1 MEKGGKGEWDQKMSR
16 FGGKVRTEK
25 TLADKIAPAW
35 NEKKGQ
41 GEEKARSEG
50 KASGEERSR
59 GRERVSKENGRGS
72 TRGRGEGQA
81 QEGPLSEDR
90 GKRRINKGRVEEQGQ
105 LQERGRGKE
114 GKPTQEQAPGE
125 KQGRGQGKGRGVE
138 KVWAQEPEKG
148 EARYRTRY
156 QGRARVRRKRRCEE
170 KWGDGARGGGG
181 ARCRCKCKCTTRESS
196 RTGENRCGTAKAR
209 NRNRDPVKSRG
220 GMQSR
225 GGAENKFESRC
236 TLPPAMYPAGPAWP
250 KLRVLRALWAL
261 LAVLLASWRLWAIQ
275 DVQECTWQVV
285 LNKFETVG
293 KNGMSDRF
301 FDQEPLETVDNVFSP
316 LVDVPTDQGE
326 KYLSFPYYLK
336 INYSCNGESSEAQVR
351 KGHLTGLKPVVL
363 VTFQSPVN
371 FHQWKIEQLQIQME
385 AAPFR
390 SKAEQCTAEEV
401 CVMSWYTPM
410 PIKNGSVV
418 MRVDVS
424 SNGLGP
430 FIPNKRFQVN
440 INGFLQR
447 QQDNTLHF
455 TVGNEIFNLIP
466 RYFMNVPS
474 RALWH
479 TVDQAPVLIL
489 GGIPD
494 EKSVLLTDTSFTD
507 FFLVELNIDSCW
519 VGSFYCPQASFTAT
533 IYDAIATEST
543 LFIRQNQLVYYFT
556 GTYLTL
562 HESNRGSG
570 SWVRVLANECIKRL
584 CPVHFHSNGSE
595 YIMALTTGK
604 REGYVHFGTIT
615 DGRVSFKLLPKQR
628 SVCEGI
634 QVDNCSITWAVFIAG
649 DYILMMLVEIQDPT
663 TRKYFQVVSYDL
675 VSDNLVI
682 VYTIPEFIPDAR
694 GLEFLMIL
702 GTESYTNFPMVPKGM
717 FYNPYNNLLFIWGNF
732 LLQSYNNENFIYLVD
747 FPKEQS
753 IKYLVNSFHGDM
765 AIVTETEEI
774 WYLLEGSYRM
784 YKLFPSKAWEVYVSL
799 QVMHQS
805 SFYTPSETMVTL
817 FYEDRKLYQLVYL
830 MNNKQGRLVKRLVPV
845 EQLLMYQQLGN
856 HYLLQRRGNHLT
868 LSFTNFCPF
877 TVMRLRDLPNPQIYT
892 RQERY
897 QAHPPRVL
905 EPSGFHDE
913 NSLAVYQGLV
923 YYLLCLHS
931 KYHKPYAD
939 PVHDSTWRWWKNKKL
954 DQDYYFYLASN
965 LQSASNVYID
975 MASYEKI
982 YDLKAKHEL
991 PERIFLD
998 KGTSYRFSVFL
1009 TVRGHSFQF
1018 RPERV
1023 LTTIELSSKVEL
1035 GVVLADPGCIEAVVK
1050 QKVLIN
1056 RNSVLFWVTLN
1067 DKRSCFDQGLSGH
1080 HLMKTSML
1088 VKVVG
1093 AVGHCFQNTH
1103 QGPRMQGNLMVPVL
1117 IGCPP
1122 GKRLAFDITYTLEY
1136 NRLQNKH
1143 YFDCV
1148 HIDPEMPC
1156 FLFRDIFYPFFLIQD
1171 LVTGDSGSFQ
1181 GSQCT
1186 CTSAPGSYVLKVVG
1200 GGPTMDTIKEY
1211 SEEEIYRFNS
1221 PLDKTNSLIWT
1232 TKNTTTTKDSAFNIM
1247 THQSLGIEW
1256 LCLENS
1262 PCHDTIP
1269 HTIFAPEFFFK
1280 VLVSNRG
1287 VDKSTYCDH
1296 QLIFLLHIHG
1306 LPLSAKRALLILMVS
1321 SSVFIGLVILYII
1334 FCLLLPV
1341 MVKACN
1347 ILRWK
1352 INNILTSESYYTY
1365 TSSSRVFSGTSGTKS
1380 RGSSSVSSSVSSK
1393 VAEGNQE
1400 APEETSKKQ
1409 SIT

>member
-1 MEKGGKGEWDQKMSR
+1 MR
-16 FGGKVRTEK
+16 
-25 TLADKIAPAW
+25 
-35 NEKKGQ
+35 
-41 GEEKARSEG
+41 
-50 KASGEERSR
+50 
-59 GRERVSKENGRGS
+59 
-72 TRGRGEGQA
+72 
-81 QEGPLSEDR
+81 
-90 GKRRINKGRVEEQGQ
+90 
-105 LQERGRGKE
+105 
-114 GKPTQEQAPGE
+114 
-125 KQGRGQGKGRGVE
+125 
-138 KVWAQEPEKG
+138 
-148 EARYRTRY
+148 
-156 QGRARVRRKRRCEE
+156 
-170 KWGDGARGGGG
+170 
-181 ARCRCKCKCTTRESS
+181 
-196 RTGENRCGTAKAR
+196 
-209 NRNRDPVKSRG
+209 
-220 GMQSR
+220 
-225 GGAENKFESRC
+225 
-236 TLPPAMYPAGPAWP
+236 PAGPSWP
-250 KLRVLRALWAL
+250 KLRIMRSLWAL

-275 DVQECTWQVV
+275 DIPECTWQVV
-285 LNKFETVG
+285 LNKFERVG

-301 FDQEPLETVDNVFSP
+301 FDQEPLETLDSVFTP
-316 LVDVPTDQGE
+316 LVDAPTDQGE

-371 FHQWKIEQLQIQME
+371 FHHWKIEQLQIQME

-390 SKAEQCTAEEV
+390 NKEQCIADEI

-455 TVGNEIFNLIP
+455 TVGNEIFSLIP
-466 RYFMNVPS
+466 RYFMNVSS
-474 RALWH
+474 RPLWH

-507 FFLVELNIDSCW
+507 SFLVELNIDSCW

-595 YIMALTTGK
+595 YVMALTTGK

-615 DGRVSFKLLPKQR
+615 GKDGGLWGPPPSCPV
-628 SVCEGI
+628 V
-634 QVDNCSITWAVFIAG
+634 NCSITWAVFDAG
-649 DYILMMLVEIQDPT
+649 DYNLLMLVEIQDPT
-663 TRKYFQVVSYDL
+663 TGN
-675 VSDNLVI
+675 DNLVI
-682 VYTIPEFIPDAR
+682 LYTIPEFIPDAR
-694 GLEFLMIL
+694 GLQFLMIL

-732 LLQSYNNENFIYLVD
+732 LLQSYNKENFIYLAD

-753 IKYLVNSFHGDM
+753 IKYLVNSFHGDT

-784 YKLFPSKAWEVYVSL
+784 YKLFPSKGWEVYISL
-799 QVMHQS
+799 QVMQQS
-805 SFYTPSETMVTL
+805 SLYTSSETMVTL

-830 MNNKQGRLVKRLVPV
+830 MNEKQGRLVKRLVPV
-845 EQLLMYQQLGN
+845 EQLLMYEQLGN
-856 HYLLQRRGNHLT
+856 HYLLKRQGNHLT
-868 LSFTNFCPF
+868 LSFTSFCPF

-897 QAHPPRVL
+897 QARPPRVL

-923 YYLLCLHS
+923 YYLLYLHS

-939 PVHDSTWRWWKNKKL
+939 PVHDPTWRWWKNKKL

-965 LQSASNVYID
+965 LRSASNVYIE

-982 YDLKAKHEL
+982 YDLKAEHEL

-998 KGTSYRFSVFL
+998 KGNSYAFSVFL
-1009 TVRGHSFQF
+1009 TVREHSFEFQ
-1018 RPERV
+1018 PERV
-1023 LTTIELSSKVEL
+1023 DL
-1035 GVVLADPGCIEAVVK
+1035 GVVLADPGCIEVVVK

-1056 RNSVLFWVTLN
+1056 RNSVLFWSEPGRRWPGVREEGCL
-1067 DKRSCFDQGLSGH
+1067 
-1080 HLMKTSML
+1080 
-1088 VKVVG
+1088 
-1093 AVGHCFQNTH
+1093 
-1103 QGPRMQGNLMVPVL
+1103 PRPPVQVF

-1171 LVTGDSGSFQ
+1171 LVTGESGSFQ
-1181 GSQCT
+1181 GS
-1186 CTSAPGSYVLKVVG
+1186 YVLTVVG
-1200 GGPTMDTIKEY
+1200 GGPTIDTIKEY

-1287 VDKSTYCDH
+1287 VDKSTYCDY

-1306 LPLSAKRALLILMVS
+1306 LPLSAKRALFILMVS
-1321 SSVFIGLVILYII
+1321 SSVFIGLVTLYIT
-1334 FCLLLPV
+1334 FCLLLPL
-1341 MVKACN
+1341 MVKACSA
-1347 ILRWK
+1347 LRWK
-1352 INNILTSESYYTY
+1352 INNIITSESYYTY
-1365 TSSSRVFSGTSGTKS
+1365 TASSRVLSGTSGTRS
-1380 RGSSSVSSSVSSK
+1380 RGSSSVSSGVSSK
-1393 VAEGNQE
+1393 VVEGNQE
-1400 APEETSKKQ
+1400 APEETLKKQ

>member
-1 MEKGGKGEWDQKMSR
+1 M
-16 FGGKVRTEK
+16 
-25 TLADKIAPAW
+25 
-35 NEKKGQ
+35 
-41 GEEKARSEG
+41 
-50 KASGEERSR
+50 
-59 GRERVSKENGRGS
+59 
-72 TRGRGEGQA
+72 
-81 QEGPLSEDR
+81 
-90 GKRRINKGRVEEQGQ
+90 
-105 LQERGRGKE
+105 
-114 GKPTQEQAPGE
+114 
-125 KQGRGQGKGRGVE
+125 
-138 KVWAQEPEKG
+138 
-148 EARYRTRY
+148 
-156 QGRARVRRKRRCEE
+156 
-170 KWGDGARGGGG
+170 
-181 ARCRCKCKCTTRESS
+181 
-196 RTGENRCGTAKAR
+196 
-209 NRNRDPVKSRG
+209 
-220 GMQSR
+220 
-225 GGAENKFESRC
+225 
-236 TLPPAMYPAGPAWP
+236 
-250 KLRVLRALWAL
+250 RALWAL

-275 DVQECTWQVV
+275 DIQECTWQVV
-285 LNKFETVG
+285 LNKFERVG

-301 FDQEPLETVDNVFSP
+301 FDQEPLETLDSVFTP
-316 LVDVPTDQGE
+316 LVDAPTDQGE

-351 KGHLTGLKPVVL
+351 KGHLTGLKPMVL

-371 FHQWKIEQLQIQME
+371 FHHWKIEQLQIQME

-390 SKAEQCTAEEV
+390 DKEQCTADEM

-455 TVGNEIFNLIP
+455 TVGNEIFSLIP
-466 RYFMNVPS
+466 RYFMNVSS
-474 RALWH
+474 RPLWH

-507 FFLVELNIDSCW
+507 SFLVELNIDSCW

-595 YIMALTTGK
+595 YVMALTTGK
-604 REGYVHFGTIT
+604 REGYVHLGTIT
-615 DGRVSFKLLPKQR
+615 
-628 SVCEGI
+628 
-634 QVDNCSITWAVFIAG
+634 
-649 DYILMMLVEIQDPT
+649 
-663 TRKYFQVVSYDL
+663 
-675 VSDNLVI
+675 
-682 VYTIPEFIPDAR
+682 AR
-694 GLEFLMIL
+694 GLQFLMIL

-732 LLQSYNNENFIYLVD
+732 LLQSYNKENFIYLAD

-753 IKYLVNSFHGDM
+753 IKYLVNSFHGDT

-784 YKLFPSKAWEVYVSL
+784 YKLFPSKGWEVYISL

-805 SFYTPSETMVTL
+805 SLYTSSETMVTL
-817 FYEDRKLYQLVYL
+817 FYEDRRLYQLVYL
-830 MNNKQGRLVKRLVPV
+830 IDKKQGRLVKRLVPV
-845 EQLLMYQQLGN
+845 EQLLMYEQLGN
-856 HYLLQRRGNHLT
+856 HYLLKRQGNHLT
-868 LSFTNFCPF
+868 LSFTSFCPF

-897 QAHPPRVL
+897 QARPPRVL

-923 YYLLCLHS
+923 YYLLYLHS

-939 PVHDSTWRWWKNKKL
+939 PVHDPTWRWWKNKKL

-965 LQSASNVYID
+965 LRSASNVYIE

-982 YDLKAKHEL
+982 YDLKAEHEL

-998 KGTSYRFSVFL
+998 KGNSYAFSVFL
-1009 TVRGHSFQF
+1009 TVREHSFEFQ
-1018 RPERV
+1018 PERV
-1023 LTTIELSSKVEL
+1023 LTTLELRSKVDL
-1035 GVVLADPGCIEAVVK
+1035 GVVLADPGCIEVVVK

-1067 DKRSCFDQGLSGH
+1067 DKRSCFDQGISGH

-1103 QGPRMQGNLMVPVL
+1103 RGPRMQGNLMVPVF

-1148 HIDPEMPC
+1148 HVDPEMPC

-1171 LVTGDSGSFQ
+1171 LVTGESGSFQ
-1181 GSQCT
+1181 GS
-1186 CTSAPGSYVLKVVG
+1186 YVLTVVG

-1287 VDKSTYCDH
+1287 VDKSTYCDY

-1306 LPLSAKRALLILMVS
+1306 LPLSAKRALFILMVS
-1321 SSVFIGLVILYII
+1321 SCVFIGLVTLYII
-1334 FCLLLPV
+1334 FCLLLPL
-1341 MVKACN
+1341 MVKACSA
-1347 ILRWK
+1347 LRWK
-1352 INNILTSESYYTY
+1352 INNIITSESYYPY
-1365 TSSSRVFSGTSGTKS
+1365 TASSRVFSGASGTRS
-1380 RGSSSVSSSVSSK
+1380 RGSSSVSSGVSSK

>member
-1 MEKGGKGEWDQKMSR
+1 
-16 FGGKVRTEK
+16 
-25 TLADKIAPAW
+25 
-35 NEKKGQ
+35 
-41 GEEKARSEG
+41 
-50 KASGEERSR
+50 
-59 GRERVSKENGRGS
+59 
-72 TRGRGEGQA
+72 
-81 QEGPLSEDR
+81 
-90 GKRRINKGRVEEQGQ
+90 
-105 LQERGRGKE
+105 
-114 GKPTQEQAPGE
+114 
-125 KQGRGQGKGRGVE
+125 
-138 KVWAQEPEKG
+138 
-148 EARYRTRY
+148 
-156 QGRARVRRKRRCEE
+156 
-170 KWGDGARGGGG
+170 
-181 ARCRCKCKCTTRESS
+181 
-196 RTGENRCGTAKAR
+196 
-209 NRNRDPVKSRG
+209 
-220 GMQSR
+220 
-225 GGAENKFESRC
+225 
-236 TLPPAMYPAGPAWP
+236 MYPAGPAWP
-250 KLRVLRALWAL
+250 RLRILRALWAL
-261 LAVLLASWRLWAIQ
+261 LAVLFASWRLWAFQ
-275 DVQECTWQVV
+275 DIQECTWQVV

-301 FDQEPLETVDNVFSP
+301 FHQQPVATLDSVFRP
-316 LVDVPTDQGE
+316 LVDAPTDQGE

-336 INYSCNGESSEAQVR
+336 INYSCNGEVSAVR

-371 FHQWKIEQLQIQME
+371 FHHWKIEQLQIQME

-390 SKAEQCTAEEV
+390 SEEQCTAEQV

-410 PIKNGSVV
+410 PIKNGSVL

-430 FIPNKRFQVN
+430 FIPTKRFQVN

-474 RALWH
+474 RPLWY

-489 GGIPD
+489 GGIPE
-494 EKSVLLTDTSFTD
+494 EKSVLLTDTSFKD
-507 FFLVELNIDSCW
+507 SFLVELNIDSCW
-519 VGSFYCPQASFTAT
+519 VGSFYCPQAIFTAT

-562 HESNRGSG
+562 HESNHGSG
-570 SWVRVLANECIKRL
+570 SWVRVLANECIKSL

-595 YIMALTTGK
+595 YVMALTSGK

-615 DGRVSFKLLPKQR
+615 DHG
-628 SVCEGI
+628 EG
-634 QVDNCSITWAVFIAG
+634 QVQGCSGPHPSCPVFNCSITWAVFIAG
-649 DYILMMLVEIQDPT
+649 DYILLMLVEIQDPT
-663 TRKYFQVVSYDL
+663 TRSYFQVVNFTVFSPAI

-682 VYTIPEFIPDAR
+682 LYTIPEFIPDAR

-702 GTESYTNFPMVPKGM
+702 GTESYTNFTMVPKGM

-732 LLQSYNNENFIYLVD
+732 LLQSYNNENFIYLAD
-747 FPKEQS
+747 FPKDQS
-753 IKYLVNSFHGDM
+753 IKYLVNSFHGET

-784 YKLFPSKAWEVYVSL
+784 YRLFPSKAWEVHVSL
-799 QVMHQS
+799 QVMQQS
-805 SFYTPSETMVTL
+805 SFYTRIETMVTL
-817 FYEDRKLYQLVYL
+817 FYEDHQLYQLVYL
-830 MNNKQGRLVKRLVPV
+830 MNGGQGRLVKRLVPV
-845 EQLLMYQQLGN
+845 EQLLMYQQPGS
-856 HYLLQRRGNHLT
+856 HYLLEQRGNHLT
-868 LSFTNFCPF
+868 LSFANFCPF

-897 QAHPPRVL
+897 RAHPPRVL
-905 EPSGFHDE
+905 EPSGFHDQ

-923 YYLLCLHS
+923 YYLLFLHS

-939 PVHDSTWRWWKNKKL
+939 PVHDSTWRWWKNKKV

-982 YDLKAKHEL
+982 YDLKAEHEL
-991 PERIFLD
+991 PERIYLD
-998 KGTSYRFSVFL
+998 KGTSYGFSIFV
-1009 TVRGHSFQF
+1009 TVRGHSLEFQ
-1018 RPERV
+1018 PERV
-1023 LTTIELSSKVEL
+1023 DL
-1035 GVVLADPGCIEAVVK
+1035 GVVLADADCIEVVVN

-1056 RNSVLFWVTLN
+1056 RNSVLFW
-1067 DKRSCFDQGLSGH
+1067 
-1080 HLMKTSML
+1080 
-1088 VKVVG
+1088 
-1093 AVGHCFQNTH
+1093 
-1103 QGPRMQGNLMVPVL
+1103 GNLMIPLL

-1122 GKRLAFDITYTLEY
+1122 GKRLAFDITYTVEY

-1148 HIDPEMPC
+1148 HVDPEMPC
-1156 FLFRDIFYPFFLIQD
+1156 FLFRDTFYPFFLIQD
-1171 LVTGDSGSFQ
+1171 LVTGESGSFQ
-1181 GSQCT
+1181 GS
-1186 CTSAPGSYVLKVVG
+1186 YVFKVVG
-1200 GGPTMDTIKEY
+1200 GGPTMDTLIEY

-1269 HTIFAPEFFFK
+1269 HSIFAPEFFFK

-1306 LPLSAKRALLILMVS
+1306 LPLSAERALFILMVS
-1321 SSVFIGLVILYII
+1321 FIVFIGLVSLYII
-1334 FCLLLPV
+1334 FCLLLTP

-1352 INNILTSESYYTY
+1352 INNIITSESYYTY
-1365 TSSSRVFSGTSGTKS
+1365 KSSSRIFSGTSGTKS
-1380 RGSSSVSSSVSSK
+1380 RASSSIGSSISSK
-1393 VAEGNQE
+1393 VVEGNQ
-1400 APEETSKKQ
+1400 
-1409 SIT
+1409 

>member
-1 MEKGGKGEWDQKMSR
+1 
-16 FGGKVRTEK
+16 
-25 TLADKIAPAW
+25 
-35 NEKKGQ
+35 
-41 GEEKARSEG
+41 
-50 KASGEERSR
+50 
-59 GRERVSKENGRGS
+59 
-72 TRGRGEGQA
+72 
-81 QEGPLSEDR
+81 
-90 GKRRINKGRVEEQGQ
+90 
-105 LQERGRGKE
+105 
-114 GKPTQEQAPGE
+114 
-125 KQGRGQGKGRGVE
+125 
-138 KVWAQEPEKG
+138 
-148 EARYRTRY
+148 
-156 QGRARVRRKRRCEE
+156 RC
-170 KWGDGARGGGG
+170 
-181 ARCRCKCKCTTRESS
+181 
-196 RTGENRCGTAKAR
+196 
-209 NRNRDPVKSRG
+209 
-220 GMQSR
+220 
-225 GGAENKFESRC
+225 
-236 TLPPAMYPAGPAWP
+236 PAMRPAGPSWP
-250 KLRVLRALWAL
+250 KLRIMRSLWAL

-275 DVQECTWQVV
+275 DIPECTWQVV
-285 LNKFETVG
+285 LNKFERVG

-301 FDQEPLETVDNVFSP
+301 FDQEPLETLDSVFTP
-316 LVDVPTDQGE
+316 LVDAPTDQGE

-371 FHQWKIEQLQIQME
+371 FHHWKIEQLQIQME

-390 SKAEQCTAEEV
+390 NKEQCIADEI

-455 TVGNEIFNLIP
+455 TVGNEIFSLIP
-466 RYFMNVPS
+466 RYFMNVSS
-474 RALWH
+474 RPLWH

-507 FFLVELNIDSCW
+507 SFLVELNIDSCW

-595 YIMALTTGK
+595 YVMALTTGK

-615 DGRVSFKLLPKQR
+615 DGHVSFKLLPKQR

-634 QVDNCSITWAVFIAG
+634 QVVNCSITWAVFDAG
-649 DYILMMLVEIQDPT
+649 DYNLLMLVEIQDPT
-663 TRKYFQVVSYDL
+663 TGKYFQVVSYDL

-682 VYTIPEFIPDAR
+682 LYTIPEFIPDAR
-694 GLEFLMIL
+694 GLQFLMIL

-732 LLQSYNNENFIYLVD
+732 LLQSYNKENFIYLAD

-753 IKYLVNSFHGDM
+753 IKYLVNSFHGDT

-784 YKLFPSKAWEVYVSL
+784 YKLFPSKGWEVYISL
-799 QVMHQS
+799 QVMQQS
-805 SFYTPSETMVTL
+805 SLYTSSETMVTL

-830 MNNKQGRLVKRLVPV
+830 MNEKQGRLVKRLVPV
-845 EQLLMYQQLGN
+845 EQLLMYEQLGN
-856 HYLLQRRGNHLT
+856 HYLLKRQGNHLT
-868 LSFTNFCPF
+868 LSFTSFCPF

-897 QAHPPRVL
+897 QARPPRVL

-923 YYLLCLHS
+923 YYLLYLHS

-939 PVHDSTWRWWKNKKL
+939 PVHDPTWRWWKNKKL

-965 LQSASNVYID
+965 LRSASNVYIE

-982 YDLKAKHEL
+982 YDLKAEHEL

-998 KGTSYRFSVFL
+998 KGNSYAFSVFL
-1009 TVRGHSFQF
+1009 TVREHSFEFQ
-1018 RPERV
+1018 PEL
-1023 LTTIELSSKVEL
+1023 LTTLELRSKVDL
-1035 GVVLADPGCIEAVVK
+1035 GVVLADPGCIEVVVK

-1067 DKRSCFDQGLSGH
+1067 DKRSCFDQGISGH

-1103 QGPRMQGNLMVPVL
+1103 RGPRMQGNLMVPVF

-1171 LVTGDSGSFQ
+1171 LVTGESGSFQ
-1181 GSQCT
+1181 GS
-1186 CTSAPGSYVLKVVG
+1186 YVLTVVG
-1200 GGPTMDTIKEY
+1200 GGPTIDTIKEY

-1287 VDKSTYCDH
+1287 VDKSTYCDY

-1306 LPLSAKRALLILMVS
+1306 LPLSAKRALFILMVS
-1321 SSVFIGLVILYII
+1321 SSVFIGLVTLYIT
-1334 FCLLLPV
+1334 FCLLLPL
-1341 MVKACN
+1341 MVKACSA
-1347 ILRWK
+1347 LRWK
-1352 INNILTSESYYTY
+1352 INNIITSESYYTY
-1365 TSSSRVFSGTSGTKS
+1365 TASSRVLSGTSGTRS
-1380 RGSSSVSSSVSSK
+1380 RGSSSVSSGVSSK
-1393 VAEGNQE
+1393 VVEGNQE
-1400 APEETSKKQ
+1400 APEETLKKQ

>member
-1 MEKGGKGEWDQKMSR
+1 
-16 FGGKVRTEK
+16 
-25 TLADKIAPAW
+25 
-35 NEKKGQ
+35 
-41 GEEKARSEG
+41 
-50 KASGEERSR
+50 
-59 GRERVSKENGRGS
+59 
-72 TRGRGEGQA
+72 
-81 QEGPLSEDR
+81 
-90 GKRRINKGRVEEQGQ
+90 
-105 LQERGRGKE
+105 
-114 GKPTQEQAPGE
+114 
-125 KQGRGQGKGRGVE
+125 
-138 KVWAQEPEKG
+138 
-148 EARYRTRY
+148 
-156 QGRARVRRKRRCEE
+156 
-170 KWGDGARGGGG
+170 
-181 ARCRCKCKCTTRESS
+181 
-196 RTGENRCGTAKAR
+196 
-209 NRNRDPVKSRG
+209 
-220 GMQSR
+220 
-225 GGAENKFESRC
+225 
-236 TLPPAMYPAGPAWP
+236 MYPAGPAWP
-250 KLRVLRALWAL
+250 RLRILRALWAL
-261 LAVLLASWRLWAIQ
+261 LAVLFASWRLWAFQ
-275 DVQECTWQVV
+275 DIQECTWQVV

-293 KNGMSDRF
+293 KSGVSDRF
-301 FDQEPLETVDNVFSP
+301 FHQQPVATLDSVFSP
-316 LVDVPTDQGE
+316 LVDAPTDQGE

-371 FHQWKIEQLQIQME
+371 FHHWKIEQLQIQME

-390 SKAEQCTAEEV
+390 SEEQQCTAEQV

-410 PIKNGSVV
+410 PIKNGSVL

-430 FIPNKRFQVN
+430 FIPTKRFQVN

-474 RALWH
+474 RPLWY

-489 GGIPD
+489 GGIPE
-494 EKSVLLTDTSFTD
+494 EKSVLLTDTSFKD
-507 FFLVELNIDSCW
+507 SFLVELNIDSCW
-519 VGSFYCPQASFTAT
+519 VGSFYCPQAIFTAT

-562 HESNRGSG
+562 HESNHGSG
-570 SWVRVLANECIKRL
+570 SWVRVLANECIKSL

-595 YIMALTTGK
+595 YVMALTSGK

-615 DGRVSFKLLPKQR
+615 DGHVSFQVLPKHR

-634 QVDNCSITWAVFIAG
+634 QVFNCSIIWAVFIAG
-649 DYILMMLVEIQDPT
+649 DYILLMLVELQDPT
-663 TRKYFQVVSYDL
+663 TRNYFQVVSYDL

-682 VYTIPEFIPDAR
+682 LYTIPEFIPDAR

-702 GTESYTNFPMVPKGM
+702 GTESYTNFTMVPKGM

-732 LLQSYNNENFIYLVD
+732 LLQSYNNENFIYLAD
-747 FPKEQS
+747 FPKDQS
-753 IKYLVNSFHGDM
+753 IKYLVNSFHGET

-784 YKLFPSKAWEVYVSL
+784 YRLFPSKAWEVHVSL
-799 QVMHQS
+799 QVMQQS
-805 SFYTPSETMVTL
+805 SFYTHIETMVTL
-817 FYEDRKLYQLVYL
+817 FYEDHQLYQLVYL
-830 MNNKQGRLVKRLVPV
+830 MNDGQGRLVKRLVPV
-845 EQLLMYQQLGN
+845 EQLLMYQQPGS
-856 HYLLQRRGNHLT
+856 HYLLEQRGNHLT
-868 LSFTNFCPF
+868 LSFTDFCPF

-897 QAHPPRVL
+897 RARPPRVL
-905 EPSGFHDE
+905 EPSGFHDQ

-923 YYLLCLHS
+923 YYLLFLHS

-939 PVHDSTWRWWKNKKL
+939 PVHDSTWRWWKNKKV

-982 YDLKAKHEL
+982 YDLKAEHEL
-991 PERIFLD
+991 PERIYLD
-998 KGTSYRFSVFL
+998 KGTSYGFSIFV
-1009 TVRGHSFQF
+1009 TVRGHSLEFQ
-1018 RPERV
+1018 PERV
-1023 LTTIELSSKVEL
+1023 LTTLELRSKVDL
-1035 GVVLADPGCIEAVVK
+1035 GVVLADADCIEVVVD

-1056 RNSVLFWVTLN
+1056 RNSVLFWVTLR

-1080 HLMKTSML
+1080 HLMKTSVL

-1093 AVGHCFQNTH
+1093 AVGHCFENTH
-1103 QGPRMQGNLMVPVL
+1103 RGLHM
-1117 IGCPP
+1117 
-1122 GKRLAFDITYTLEY
+1122 
-1136 NRLQNKH
+1136 
-1143 YFDCV
+1143 
-1148 HIDPEMPC
+1148 
-1156 FLFRDIFYPFFLIQD
+1156 
-1171 LVTGDSGSFQ
+1171 
-1181 GSQCT
+1181 
-1186 CTSAPGSYVLKVVG
+1186 
-1200 GGPTMDTIKEY
+1200 
-1211 SEEEIYRFNS
+1211 
-1221 PLDKTNSLIWT
+1221 
-1232 TKNTTTTKDSAFNIM
+1232 
-1247 THQSLGIEW
+1247 W

-1269 HTIFAPEFFFK
+1269 HSIFAPEFFFK

-1306 LPLSAKRALLILMVS
+1306 LPLSAERALFILMVS
-1321 SSVFIGLVILYII
+1321 FIVFIGLVSLYII
-1334 FCLLLPV
+1334 FCLLLTP

-1352 INNILTSESYYTY
+1352 INNIITSESYYTY
-1365 TSSSRVFSGTSGTKS
+1365 KSSSRIFTGTSGTKS
-1380 RGSSSVSSSVSSK
+1380 RASSSIGSSVSSK
-1393 VAEGNQE
+1393 VVEGNQ
-1400 APEETSKKQ
+1400 
-1409 SIT
+1409 